1 MSFVIHF
8 YASTVPNIE
17 ILLNRYDASLIFF
30 KIINK
35 SGSRQ
40 IYN

>member
-17 ILLNRYDASLIFF
+17 ILLNRYDASLEEE
-30 KIINK
+30 KK
-35 SGSRQ
+35 HK
-40 IYN
+40 